1 MTDRLDKLMDKAE
14 TLPAQA
20 DGIAV
25 VVVRWKNLRCFP
37 EKLVVK
43 NKTQAI
49 LWVTDA
55 DNIRVDPIPGLTI
68 TPDGAYSRADPAN
81 APMAEKKY
89 SGTLTKGTQ
98 RKQFDP
104 RLEVVP

>member
-1 MTDRLDKLMDKAE
+1 MDKAE
-14 TLPAQA
+14 TLPIYA

-25 VVVRWKNLRCFP
+25 VVVRWRNLKCFP

-43 NKTQAI
+43 MGTQAI

-55 DNIRVDPIPGLTI
+55 EKIEVDAIPGLKI
-68 TPDGAYSRADPAN
+68 TPDGPYSRADPAN
-81 APMAEKKY
+81 APMTDRKY
-89 SGTLTKGTQ
+89 AGTLTKGTQ
-98 RKQFDP
+98 TKRFDP